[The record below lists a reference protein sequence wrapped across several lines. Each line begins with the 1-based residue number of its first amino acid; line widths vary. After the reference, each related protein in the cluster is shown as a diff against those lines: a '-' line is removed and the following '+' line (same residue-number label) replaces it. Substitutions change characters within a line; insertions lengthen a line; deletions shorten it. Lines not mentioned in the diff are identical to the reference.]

1 MTLSKAEI
9 QAIVSKFG
17 DCAWAHLLKL
27 RHERGAALNRNQ
39 VRCYRN
45 ALNLNVPAQ

>member
-1 MTLSKAEI
+1 MSLSKAEI
-9 QAIVSKFG
+9 QTLQADFKHK
-17 DCAWAHLLKL
+17 AWAHMLRI
-27 RHERGAALNRNQ
+27 RHERGAVLNRNQ